1 MQIANILLALG
12 GDSGNQ
18 VPKFGV
24 TAAEIAVL
32 RAIHGEDAV
41 TNVLPLSTKDD
52 RTNRGELARLRARY
66 GAAQDGEGNKVVD
79 TLFPGAA
86 ARVFETI
93 DELELP
99 RELFAAKERV
109 SSKPFG
115 GKGDH
120 DGNGTTG
127 GAIPVDLNTLSPAKL
142 KKLAE
147 DEKIDLGEASKKP
160 DIIAA
165 IEAARA
171 AKNGVKTLDDLTD
184 EQLAKLAGD
193 NEVDLDGSTDR
204 AEIIAKLDDAGV
216 SADDLEDDVGVLG

>member
-1 MQIANILLALG
+1 MQTANILLALG

-18 VPKFGV
+18 VPKYGV

-41 TNVLPLSTKDD
+41 TNVLPLDTVDNRSN
-52 RTNRGELARLRARY
+52 RTELARLRARY

-93 DELELP
+93 EELELP

-109 SSKPFG
+109 SAKPFG

-120 DGNGTTG
+120 DGNGRVG
-127 GAIPVDLNTLSPAKL
+127 GAAPASGLDGMKVPELRALAADKNVDLGDAT
-142 KKLAE
+142 KKA
-147 DEKIDLGEASKKP
+147 
-160 DIIAA
+160 DIIAK
-165 IEAARA
+165 IEAVAVP
-171 AKNGVKTLDDLTD
+171 NDVED
-184 EQLAKLAGD
+184 E
-193 NEVDLDGSTDR
+193 V
-204 AEIIAKLDDAGV
+204 
-216 SADDLEDDVGVLG
+216 ADEEEDDEVADLPDSTGVLG

>member
-1 MQIANILLALG
+1 MQTANILLALG

-18 VPKFGV
+18 VPKYGV

-41 TNVLPLSTKDD
+41 TNVLPLNAKDD
-52 RTNRGELARLRARY
+52 RTNRAELARLRARY

-99 RELFAAKERV
+99 EALFAAKERV
-109 SSKPFG
+109 SAKPFA

-120 DGNGTTG
+120 DGNGRVGGAAPAKTG
-127 GAIPVDLNTLSPAKL
+127 GLHDMKIAELRA
-142 KKLAE
+142 LAE
-147 DEKIDLGEASKKP
+147 DRNIDLGDATKKA
-160 DIIAA
+160 DIIAK
-165 IEAARA
+165 IEPAA
-171 AKNGVKTLDDLTD
+171 GP
-184 EQLAKLAGD
+184 
-193 NEVDLDGSTDR
+193 
-204 AEIIAKLDDAGV
+204 
-216 SADDLEDDVGVLG
+216 DDVEDEEEDEVADLPDTNGVLG

>member
-1 MQIANILLALG
+1 MQTANILLALG

-41 TNVLPLSTKDD
+41 TNVLPLEAGDN
-52 RTNRGELARLRARY
+52 RTNRTELARLRARY
-66 GAAQDGEGNKVVD
+66 GAAQDGEGNKVVG

-99 RELFAAKERV
+99 EALFA
-109 SSKPFG
+109 

-120 DGNGTTG
+120 DGNGRVG
-127 GAIPVDLNTLSPAKL
+127 GAAPVQVGNGLDSL
-142 KKLAE
+142 KVPELRQLAE
-147 DEKIDLGEASKKP
+147 DRNIDLGDATKKA
-160 DIIAA
+160 DIIAK
-165 IEAARA
+165 IEAA
-171 AKNGVKTLDDLTD
+171 
-184 EQLAKLAGD
+184 AGP
-193 NEVDLDGSTDR
+193 
-204 AEIIAKLDDAGV
+204 
-216 SADDLEDDVGVLG
+216 DDVEDETVDDEVVDEDEDGVEDLSDNGVLG

>member
-1 MQIANILLALG
+1 MQTANILLALG

-32 RAIHGEDAV
+32 RAIHGDDAV
-41 TNVLPLSTKDD
+41 TNVLPLDAQD
-52 RTNRGELARLRARY
+52 NRTNRTELARLRARY

-79 TLFPGAA
+79 MLFPGAA

-109 SSKPFG
+109 SAKFG

-120 DGNGTTG
+120 DGNGAVG
-127 GAIPVDLNTLSPAKL
+127 GAAPAQATGLAAMKVPEL
-142 KKLAE
+142 RAFAE
-147 DEKIDLGEASKKP
+147 DKSIDLGDATKKA
-160 DIIAA
+160 DIIAK
-165 IEAARA
+165 IEAAA
-171 AKNGVKTLDDLTD
+171 GPDDVED
-184 EQLAKLAGD
+184 E
-193 NEVDLDGSTDR
+193 V
-204 AEIIAKLDDAGV
+204 
-216 SADDLEDDVGVLG
+216 ADEEEDDEVEDLPDSTGVLG

>member
-18 VPKFGV
+18 VPKYNV

-41 TNVLPLSTKDD
+41 TNVLPLEGDAN
-52 RTNRGELARLRARY
+52 RTNRTELARLRARY

-86 ARVFETI
+86 ARVFETL

-109 SSKPFG
+109 SAKPFG

-120 DGNGTTG
+120 DGNGAAG
-127 GAIPVDLNTLSPAKL
+127 GAAPAQATGLAAMKVPEL
-142 KKLAE
+142 RALAE
-147 DEKIDLGEASKKP
+147 DKNIDLGDASKKA
-160 DIIAA
+160 DIIAK
-165 IEAARA
+165 IEAAA
-171 AKNGVKTLDDLTD
+171 GPDDVED
-184 EQLAKLAGD
+184 E
-193 NEVDLDGSTDR
+193 V
-204 AEIIAKLDDAGV
+204 
-216 SADDLEDDVGVLG
+216 ADEEEDDEVADLPDSTGVLG